1 MISRIEGIAAEIEND
16 GVIVMVGGLG
26 LKVFTPQPLLNELE
40 IGKPVV
46 LRTHLIV
53 KEDLL
58 ALYGFKTEDE
68 LNMFAL
74 LLGVSGV
81 GPKLALSILS
91 NTTTDAI
98 RRAVVQEQ
106 PDFLA
111 RIPGLGKKTA
121 QKVVLHLQGKISEG
135 AVSGGLADL
144 HNVDYEVVEA
154 LTALGY
160 SIVQAQTA
168 VQSLP
173 KNTPDDVEEKLRLA
187 LQSLA

>member
-1 MISRIEGIAAEIEND
+1 MIARIEGIIAEIQSD
-16 GVIVMVGGLG
+16 GIVVMVGGLG
-26 LKVFTPQPLLNELE
+26 LKVFTPAPLLDDVEE
-40 IGKPVV
+40 GKAIA

-68 LNMFAL
+68 RSMFEM

-91 NTTTDAI
+91 NSSTDAV

-106 PDFLA
+106 PDYLA
-111 RIPGLGKKTA
+111 RVPGLGKKTA
-121 QKVVLHLQGKISEG
+121 QKIVLHLQGKITENS
-135 AVSGGLADL
+135 AVGGIADL
-144 HNVDYEVVEA
+144 RNTDYEVVEA

-160 SIVQAQTA
+160 SVVQAQTA

-173 KNTPDDVEEKLRLA
+173 KGTPDDVEEKLRLA

>member
-1 MISRIEGIAAEIEND
+1 MISRIEGIAAEIEAD
-16 GVIVMVGGLG
+16 GVVVMVGGLG
-26 LKVFTPQPLLNELE
+26 LKVYTPQPLLNEIE
-40 IGKPVV
+40 TGKPIF
-46 LRTHLIV
+46 LRTVLIV

-58 ALYGFKTEDE
+58 ALYGFKTEE
-68 LNMFAL
+68 EQSMFSL

-121 QKVVLHLQGKISEG
+121 QKVVLHLQGKIAEPAG
-135 AVSGGLADL
+135 AGFTEMHSA
-144 HNVDYEVVEA
+144 DYEVVEA

-173 KNTPDDVEEKLRLA
+173 KNIPDDVEEKLRLA

>member
-1 MISRIEGIAAEIEND
+1 MIARIEGIIAEIQSD
-16 GVIVMVGGLG
+16 GIVVMVGGLG
-26 LKVFTPQPLLNELE
+26 LKVFTPAPLLDDVEE
-40 IGKPVV
+40 GKAIA

-58 ALYGFKTEDE
+58 VLYGFKSEDE
-68 LNMFAL
+68 RSMFEML
-74 LLGVSGV
+74 LSVSGV

-91 NTTTDAI
+91 NSSTDAV

-106 PDFLA
+106 PDYLA
-111 RIPGLGKKTA
+111 RVPGLGKKTA
-121 QKVVLHLQGKISEG
+121 QKIVLHLQGKITENS
-135 AVSGGLADL
+135 AVGGIADL
-144 HNVDYEVVEA
+144 RNTDYEVVEA

-160 SIVQAQTA
+160 SVVQAQTA

-173 KNTPDDVEEKLRLA
+173 KGTPDDVEEKLRLA

>member
-1 MISRIEGIAAEIEND
+1 MISRIEGSISEVCSD
-16 GVIVMVGGLG
+16 GLVIMVGGLG
-26 LKVFTPQPLLNELE
+26 LKVYTPQPLLNEVSAGQF
-40 IGKPVV
+40 IA

-58 ALYGFKTEDE
+58 ALYGFENEDD
-68 LNMFAL
+68 LNMFVL

-91 NTTTDAI
+91 NSSADAV

-106 PDFLA
+106 PDYLA
-111 RIPGLGKKTA
+111 KIPGLGKKTA
-121 QKVVLHLQGKISEG
+121 QKVVLHLQGKITEAS
-135 AVSGGLADL
+135 AGGIADL
-144 HNVDYEVVEA
+144 RNTDYEVVEA

-160 SIVQAQTA
+160 SVVQAQTA

-173 KNTPDDVEEKLRLA
+173 KSTPDDVEEKLRLA

>member
-1 MISRIEGIAAEIEND
+1 MIARIEGIAAEIQQD
-16 GVIVMVGGLG
+16 GVVVMVGGLG
-26 LKVFTPQPLLNELE
+26 LKVYTPAPLLDEVE
-40 IGKPVV
+40 EGKPIA
-46 LRTHLIV
+46 LRTYLIV

-58 ALYGFKTEDE
+58 ALYGFKTEEDRS
-68 LNMFAL
+68 MFEM

-91 NTTTDAI
+91 NSSADVV

-106 PDFLA
+106 PDFLS

-121 QKVVLHLQGKISEG
+121 QKIVLHLQGKITEST
-135 AVSGGLADL
+135 AGGIADL
-144 HNVDYEVVEA
+144 HNTDYEVVEA

-173 KNTPDDVEEKLRLA
+173 KGTPDDVEEKLRLA

>member
-1 MISRIEGIAAEIEND
+1 MISRVEGIAAEIESD
-16 GVIVMVGGLG
+16 GVIVMVGGIG
-26 LKVFTPQPLLNELE
+26 LKVFTPQPLLNEIE
-40 IGKPVV
+40 TGKPIA

-58 ALYGFKTEDE
+58 ALYGFQTEDE
-68 LNMFAL
+68 LNMFVL

-91 NTTTDAI
+91 NTSTDAI

-111 RIPGLGKKTA
+111 RIPGLGKKT
-121 QKVVLHLQGKISEG
+121 VLHLQGKITEP
-135 AVSGGLADL
+135 AGGGIADL
-144 HNVDYEVVEA
+144 HNSDYEVVEA

>member
-1 MISRIEGIAAEIEND
+1 MISRIEGIAAEVEND

-26 LKVFTPQPLLNELE
+26 LKVFTPQPLLNEIE
-40 IGKPVV
+40 AGKPVA

-58 ALYGFKTEDE
+58 ALYGFKSEDE
-68 LNMFAL
+68 LNMFTL

-91 NTTTDAI
+91 NSTTDAI

-106 PDFLA
+106 PDYLA

-121 QKVVLHLQGKISEG
+121 QKVVLHLQGKISEPAG
-135 AVSGGLADL
+135 GGLAEL
-144 HNVDYEVVEA
+144 HNTDYEVVEA

-160 SIVQAQTA
+160 SNVQAQTA

>member
-1 MISRIEGIAAEIEND
+1 MISRIEGICAEIESD

-26 LKVFTPQPLLNELE
+26 LKVFTPQALLNEIE
-40 IGKPVV
+40 TGKPIA

-58 ALYGFKTEDE
+58 ALYGFATEDE
-68 LNMFAL
+68 LNMFSL
-74 LLGVSGV
+74 LLGGSGV

-106 PDFLA
+106 PDYLA

-121 QKVVLHLQGKISEG
+121 QKVVLHLQGKIAEPAG
-135 AVSGGLADL
+135 GGLAEL
-144 HNVDYEVVEA
+144 HNADYEVVEA

>member
-1 MISRIEGIAAEIEND
+1 MISRIEGMIGDIESD
-16 GVIVMVGGLG
+16 GLVVMVGGIG
-26 LKVFTPQPLLNELE
+26 LKVFTTQSFLNEVE
-40 IGKPVV
+40 VGRSVT

-58 ALYGFKTEDE
+58 ALYGFANEDE
-68 LNMFAL
+68 KNMFSL

-91 NTTTDAI
+91 NSSLDAI

-121 QKVVLHLQGKISEG
+121 QKIILHLQGKISESDG
-135 AVSGGLADL
+135 SSIADL
-144 HNVDYEVVEA
+144 HSSDFEVVEA

-160 SIVQAQTA
+160 SVVQAQTA

-173 KNTPDDVEEKLRLA
+173 KDTPDDIEEKLRLA

>member
-1 MISRIEGIAAEIEND
+1 MISRIEGTICEIESD
-16 GVIVMVGGLG
+16 GLIIMVGGLG
-26 LKVFTPQPLLNELE
+26 LKVFTPQPLLNEVSVGQG
-40 IGKPVV
+40 IA

-58 ALYGFKTEDE
+58 ALYGFTNDDD
-68 LNMFAL
+68 LNMFVL
-74 LLGVSGV
+74 LLGVSGI

-91 NTTTDAI
+91 NSSADAV

-106 PDFLA
+106 PDYLA
-111 RIPGLGKKTA
+111 KIPGLGKKTA
-121 QKVVLHLQGKISEG
+121 QKLVLHLQGRITESAG
-135 AVSGGLADL
+135 SGLADL
-144 HNVDYEVVEA
+144 HNTDYEVVEA

-173 KNTPDDVEEKLRLA
+173 KSTPDDVEEKLRLA

>member
-1 MISRIEGIAAEIEND
+1 MISRIEGIVCEKGTDAL
-16 GVIVMVGGLG
+16 VIMLGGLG
-26 LKVFTPQPLLNELE
+26 IKVYVTQPCLSDVEV
-40 IGKPVV
+40 GKP
-46 LRTHLIV
+46 LSLYTHLIV
-53 KEDLL
+53 RQDLL
-58 ALYGFKTEDE
+58 ALYGFLNEEE
-68 LNMFAL
+68 LKFFVL

-106 PDFLA
+106 PDFLS

-121 QKVVLHLQGKISEG
+121 QKVVISLQGKISEDG
-135 AVSGGLADL
+135 SGNVADL
-144 HNVDYEVVEA
+144 HTSDFEVVEA

-173 KNTPDDVEEKLRLA
+173 KGTPDDVEEKLRLA
-187 LQSLA
+187 LQSLG